1 MGMAGEAPRKLAFVL
16 TATDHGAM
24 LVNRMD
30 YNLTAQG
37 GYGVGYQLLET
48 GVFDPL
54 EVMTVVELLKIRRKH
69 HGDGVMALDCGANI
83 GVHTIEWAK
92 LMTGWGNVLA
102 FEAQERVFC
111 ALVGNITIN
120 NCFNARAM
128 NVALSSSEGTLA
140 IPQPDYRQN
149 ASFGSLELKKRANT
163 ENIGQAIDYA
173 PEALVQV
180 RQLAID
186 SLNYQ
191 RLDLIKIDVEGM
203 ELEVLA
209 GAEQTIKR
217 CRPIMLI
224 ECIKTDQVALRNWLE
239 FERLRG
245 DGPRH
250 QLPGDPYARQV
261 PRRREGVGSGV

>member
-1 MGMAGEAPRKLAFVL
+1 MGMAGEVPRKLAFVL

-30 YNLTAQG
+30 YNLTGNGG

-54 EVMTVVELLKIRRKH
+54 EVVTVVELLKVRRKH

-92 LMTGWGNVLA
+92 LMTGWGNVMA
-102 FEAQERVFC
+102 FEAQERVFY

-120 NCFNARAM
+120 NCFNARAL
-128 NVALSSSEGTLA
+128 NVALSSSEGKLA
-140 IPQPDYRQN
+140 IPQPDYHQN
-149 ASFGSLELKKRANT
+149 ASFGSLELKKRSHT

-173 PEALVQV
+173 PEAMVEV
-180 RQLAID
+180 RQVAID
-186 SLNYQ
+186 SFNYQ

-217 CRPIMLI
+217 CKPIMLI
-224 ECIKTDQVALRNWLE
+224 ECIKVDQVQLRNWLE
-239 FERLRG
+239 ANGYVVISHGINFLAVHML
-245 DGPRH
+245 DKS
-250 QLPGDPYARQV
+250 LSDI
-261 PRRREGVGSGV
+261 RR